1 MRVCAKTER
10 TKKNVVRENYK
21 IKESEAGLLHRYPV
35 HQIGIRNLKNATKQ
49 NQFNYIN
56 MKSVLDKIHRADE
69 IQINKLELKSLQD
82 LESNIVEMQHCLKS
96 MRELKKQIKMSY
108 DTMAGKTDTNLSAYE
123 MKSKEVGIEPQ
134 KMESYNKLK
143 ALRTEMDN
151 LMK

>member
-1 MRVCAKTER
+1 MKT
-10 TKKNVVRENYK
+10 
-21 IKESEAGLLHRYPV
+21 I
-35 HQIGIRNLKNATKQ
+35 
-49 NQFNYIN
+49 
-56 MKSVLDKIHRADE
+56 LDKIHRADE

-96 MRELKKQIKMSY
+96 MRELKKQIKTSY